1 MLTYIHELIDKSQG
15 SISISDFMN
24 AVLYHEKYGYYTS
37 RLPLGKD
44 GDFTTAPEISQLF
57 GEVIAVWIMHTWE
70 KLGKPSKFSLVELGP
85 GKGTL
90 IHDIIRVTK
99 KYSSFFNSMLIH
111 LVEISPTLRKIQ
123 KEKLKGLGVNWHK
136 NIDYL
141 PEQPTIFLANEF
153 FDALPIDQFVY
164 RDEGWYENRVTKQ
177 DDNGLKI
184 VQTAQP
190 DWTPASSTQLYERC
204 DTRVIPTKNDVIRVA
219 WHWDPEN
226 LIVNEHTEQLYN
238 KHWIPA
244 SFTGITPPAT
254 QITCKLQR
262 SYNYASSAGT
272 ANGKLFNGAVVEVCP
287 SGIEILKKLEKK
299 IYNNKGAALIIDYG
313 YVYPGYKSTL
323 QSIKQHKYANF
334 LENVGNSDITALVNF
349 QALKDSLKHVDCEIL
364 TQREFLYLFGIK
376 ERTQALMKSASDE
389 QKNRI
394 FSEFL
399 RLTENMGTLFKAM
412 LLIA

>member
-37 RLPLGKD
+37 KLPLGKD

-123 KEKLKGLGVNWHK
+123 KEKLKSLDVNWHK
-136 NIDYL
+136 NIDNL

-164 RDEGWYENRVTKQ
+164 HDEGWYENMVTKQ
-177 DDNGLKI
+177 DDGSLLVSCQCVTLESRKKES
-184 VQTAQP
+184 
-190 DWTPASSTQLYERC
+190 WTPVS
-204 DTRVIPTKNDVIRVA
+204 
-219 WHWDPEN
+219 
-226 LIVNEHTEQLYN
+226 
-238 KHWIPA
+238 
-244 SFTGITPPAT
+244 AT
-254 QITCKLQR
+254 QMT
-262 SYNYASSAGT
+262 
-272 ANGKLFNGAVVEVCP
+272 NGKFFNGAVVEICSV
-287 SGIEILKKLEKK
+287 GVEMLKKLEKK
-299 IYNNKGAALIIDYG
+299 IYNNKGAALIVDYG
-313 YVYPGYKSTL
+313 YVYPAYKSTL

-349 QALKDSLKHVDCEIL
+349 QALRDSLKHVDCEIL

-412 LLIA
+412 LLI